1 MEKILNEKKYVH
13 KIIVDNYIDPNLF
26 NSLRLLVKYYVV
38 NGLDKRRVYN
48 YVFRYA
54 SRNYKKDEKIKNDKV
69 NKRYEEEE
77 LEEIVKK
84 NVNYC
89 FQKKKK
95 LIKENK
101 ELRLTEIDQIHITKN
116 ELYKISMLS
125 NFELERLAYV
135 MLVLSKIGRAKSSNN
150 QVNTNLGVFCN
161 REVFEEAFLSYS
173 YKNKMLINELK
184 QTGHVSPNQE
194 NGKSIYVKV
203 LFADKD
209 EDSEVAITIS
219 DFRNFAYTYDQFRG
233 NKLITKCKICEIR
246 FQKKSKNHKYCEACQ
261 KDKQL
266 EFKRKSINKKR
277 KVV

>member
-1 MEKILNEKKYVH
+1 MEKILNEKKYLH
-13 KIIVDNYIDPNLF
+13 KIIFENYIDPNLF
-26 NSLRLLVKYYVV
+26 NPIRLLVKYYVV
-38 NGLDKRRVYN
+38 NGLDKRKVYN
-48 YVFRYA
+48 CVLRYA
-54 SRNYKKDEKIKNDKV
+54 CNIYKKVDKIKNDKV

-77 LEEIVKK
+77 LEDIVKK
-84 NVNYC
+84 NVNYY

-101 ELRLTEIDQIHITKN
+101 ELRLTDIDQIHITKN

-135 MLVLSKIGRAKSSNN
+135 MLVLSKIGRAKSDNCQDN
-150 QVNTNLGVFCN
+150 VNYGVFCN

-173 YKNKMLINELK
+173 YKNKLLINELK

-194 NGKSIYVKV
+194 NGKSIFVKV

-209 EDSEVAITIS
+209 EDSEVAITIT

-233 NKLITKCKICEIR
+233 SKVITKCKICGIT
-246 FQKKSKNHKYCEACQ
+246 FQKKSKGHKYCEDCQ
-261 KDKQL
+261 KEKQL

-277 KVV
+277 KVM